1 MINRPRLLLAEDDEF
16 AAEIMVKFL
25 NEQGFETT
33 AVFTA
38 TDAIAKVKNE
48 HYNLLILDINL
59 PDFDGYEVLKSLKNS
74 VNLPIIM
81 TSAYSDTQSKLISFK
96 YGAADYMVK
105 PIDLEELEA
114 RIWLQLSKSS
124 EIKITHQ
131 QMLFRVDDHQIIYGD
146 IILDLTRT
154 EFNILSL
161 LIQHSNHVVKR
172 ETLLSA
178 LSNISTGRSL
188 DNHIKNIRKK
198 IDDDGNKAR
207 ILTTEYAIGY
217 RLHNPLR
224 N

>member
-1 MINRPRLLLAEDDEF
+1 MINSPKLLLVEDDEF
-16 AAEIMVKFL
+16 AAEIMVEFL
-25 NEQGFETT
+25 DDRGFETT

-38 TDAIAKVKNE
+38 TDAVSRVKNE
-48 HYNLLILDINL
+48 QYSLLILDINL
-59 PDFDGYEVLKSLKNS
+59 PDFDGYEVLKSLKHS
-74 VNLPIIM
+74 VNLPIIV

-124 EIKITHQ
+124 EIKTTHQ
-131 QMLFRVDDHQIIYGD
+131 QMLFRIDNHQIIYED
-146 IILDLTRT
+146 LTLDLTRT

-207 ILTTEYAIGY
+207 ILTTEYAVGY
-217 RLHNPLR
+217 RLYNPLV